1 MTGISIQGL
10 HKSFGGRTVLDHV
23 DLTVEDGEF
32 VCLLGPS
39 GCGKSTLLRSV
50 AGLETPEGG
59 SISFGDETVF
69 DGATGINRAPE
80 QRRLGMVFQSFA
92 LWPHKSVFDNVAYP
106 LKRARVSRD
115 EIQERVKEAL
125 TMVDLWAHRA
135 SYPGTLSG
143 GQQQRVSLARAVVA
157 RPRLLLL
164 DEPLSSLDTNLRAQ
178 MRREIRRIQQHL
190 GATAVYVTHD
200 KEDAGGLADR
210 VLVLQDGKI
219 VQEGAPKDVFV
230 APKTAFVAEFVG
242 FDNFFNATV
251 TEGSDSLAT
260 VEIGNGNRLSA
271 ATTGPVK
278 AGQQVTAAIRS
289 RLVRVHPYDGGIVP
303 ENSFVGTVS
312 SKAHLGDDVEI
323 VITDGAV
330 DLVARVRPGYARD
343 LNVGQPALAQPPV
356 GTVVIVE
363 GTRKGGQGKASAAP
377 VTSEPAKAT
386 ANH

>member
-278 AGQQVTAAIRS
+278 AGQHVTAAIRS

-343 LNVGQPALAQPPV
+343 LNVGQPALAQPPI

>member
-59 SISFGDETVF
+59 SISFGDDTVF
-69 DGATGINRAPE
+69 DRSAGINRTPE
-80 QRRLGMVFQSFA
+80 QRQLGMVFQSFA

-106 LKRARVSRD
+106 LKRAKVSRS
-115 EIQERVKEAL
+115 EIQERVREAL
-125 TMVDLWAHRA
+125 MMVDLWEHRS

-143 GQQQRVSLARAVVA
+143 GQQQRVALARAVVA

-178 MRREIRRIQQHL
+178 MRREIRRIQQHI
-190 GATAVYVTHD
+190 GATAIYVTHD

-210 VLVLQDGKI
+210 VLVLQDGRI
-219 VQEGAPKDVFV
+219 VQEGAPRDVFV
-230 APKTAFVAEFVG
+230 SPKTAFVAEFVG
-242 FDNFFNATV
+242 FDNFFTATV
-251 TEGSDSLAT
+251 TEPGEAMAT
-260 VEIGNGNRLSA
+260 IEIGRGNFLSA
-271 ATTGPVK
+271 ATTTPVT

-289 RLVRVHPYDGGIVP
+289 RLVRVHPHNGGPVP
-303 ENSFVGTVS
+303 DNTVTGTVT
-312 SKAHLGDDVEI
+312 SKAHLGDDVEV
-323 VITDGAV
+323 VISSGGV
-330 DLVARVRPGYARD
+330 DLVARVRPGYAQD
-343 LNVGQPALAQPPV
+343 IHVGQQALAQPPV

-363 GTRKGGQGKASAAP
+363 GTRKGGQSQSAAAAQ
-377 VTSEPAKAT
+377 PAAAPQLT
-386 ANH
+386 VNQ

>member
-1 MTGISIQGL
+1 VTGISIKGL

-23 DLTVEDGEF
+23 DLTVENGEF

-69 DGATGINRAPE
+69 DGASGINRAPE

-106 LKRARVSRD
+106 LKRARVNRD

-125 TMVDLWAHRA
+125 TMVDLWAHRS

-251 TEGSDSLAT
+251 TEGSDSMAT
-260 VEIGNGNRLSA
+260 VEIGSGNRLSA
-271 ATTGPVK
+271 ATSAPVK

-289 RLVRVHPYDGGIVP
+289 RLVRVHPYDGGVVP

-343 LNVGQPALAQPPV
+343 LHVGQPAVGQPPV

-363 GTRKGGQGKASAAP
+363 GTRKGGQGKVAP
-377 VTSEPAKAT
+377 APITSGPAKVT

>member
-115 EIQERVKEAL
+115 EIQERAKEAL

-278 AGQQVTAAIRS
+278 AGQHVTAAIRS

-343 LNVGQPALAQPPV
+343 LNVGQPALAQPPI

>member
-1 MTGISIQGL
+1 VTGISIQGL

-278 AGQQVTAAIRS
+278 AGQHVTAAIRS

-343 LNVGQPALAQPPV
+343 LNVGQPALAQPPI